1 MLLVDRAACTEYA
14 GLSHQS
20 KDETNAERENSLHKA
35 PARARGGC
43 LSHRAVYQPALPVP
57 CHTPSAC
64 SSLT

>member
-20 KDETNAERENSLHKA
+20 KDETNAECENSLYA
-35 PARARGGC
+35 ALTRARGGC
-43 LSHRAVYQPALPVP
+43 SSQSHLQPALLVP
-57 CHTPSAC
+57 CLPVC

>member
-20 KDETNAERENSLHKA
+20 KDETNAERENSLYKA
-35 PARARGGC
+35 LTQARGGC
-43 LSHRAVYQPALPVP
+43 SSQRAVYLPTPPIP
-57 CHTPSAC
+57 CLSVC